1 MIHIIYREIV
11 IRQESKERFAYLI
24 RNWNDFVKKQEL
36 NLSFDLCWKNE
47 NTLVVIERWS
57 TAVAYNNFL
66 KLEETKSINKELE
79 KFIDYNAKVERLNVN
94 V

>member
-1 MIHIIYREIV
+1 MKNIE
-11 IRQESKERFAYLI
+11 YLCSL
-24 RNWNDFVKKQEL
+24 FEKYEGLLTQTQKQAFRLYFYE

-79 KFIDYNAKVERLNVN
+79 KFIYIKSFNFCIIVYEFF
-94 V
+94 

>member
-1 MIHIIYREIV
+1 MTYAE
-11 IRQESKERFAYLI
+11 
-24 RNWNDFVKKQEL
+24 
-36 NLSFDLCWKNE
+36 KNE